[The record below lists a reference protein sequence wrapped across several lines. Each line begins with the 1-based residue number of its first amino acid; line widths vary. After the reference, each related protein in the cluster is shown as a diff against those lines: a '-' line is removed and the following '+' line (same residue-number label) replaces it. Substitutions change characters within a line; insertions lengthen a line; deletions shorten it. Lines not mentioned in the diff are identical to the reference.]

1 MNSRRVVIV
10 GGGAAGLSAA
20 YTLKK
25 RGFTPMLLEA
35 DEQVGGRMGGERV
48 NGFSTDKGADF
59 FPESYDVTFELCE
72 ELGLPLTRVRMD
84 IGWYR
89 HGRWVVTTPLVSL
102 KSVIRNIMPFRTL
115 EFLSLRGIWP
125 TLKLARSI
133 RGDASYLN
141 YASDH
146 RIAELDGAEAE
157 TYGEY
162 LDRLGIPDRLRV
174 TLEGFL
180 KLTMG
185 DVEQFGATWIRAFL
199 GEVLLK
205 NDRLFAP
212 EEGCSALARALAEE
226 CGDGIRVSTP
236 VKRVIIEDGSA
247 TGVVTDDGR
256 IEADAVICAVP
267 APKAVDIIPDLPPMI
282 REALGAVRYSRG
294 VRVVVGLDHRPL
306 PPGWSAVLYPE
317 DDTPSLLDRSTYLP
331 RCAPPGKS
339 MLDLWVGEDR
349 AEDLFPLDDE
359 EITRQLLAD
368 ARRRSPP
375 ESTIPQEDEV
385 LFSRVYRWNEAVCK
399 GQPGMFQ
406 AILEM
411 RGQLNK
417 HVANLFFAG
426 DYMRSPIVNGAVA
439 SGISAADEAA
449 TLLALDSGSDAP

>member
-1 MNSRRVVIV
+1 M
-10 GGGAAGLSAA
+10 
-20 YTLKK
+20 
-25 RGFTPMLLEA
+25 
-35 DEQVGGRMGGERV
+35 
-48 NGFSTDKGADF
+48 
-59 FPESYDVTFELCE
+59 
-72 ELGLPLTRVRMD
+72 GLPLTRIRMD

-102 KSVIRNIMPFRTL
+102 ESVFRNITPFRTL

-125 TLKLARSI
+125 TMKLVRSI
-133 RGDASYLN
+133 RSDARYLN

-146 RIAELDGAEAE
+146 RIAELDDEEAE

-162 LDRLGIPDRLRV
+162 LDRLGIPAHLRV

-185 DVEQFGATWIRAFL
+185 NVEEFGATWVRAFL

-205 NDRLFAP
+205 NDRLFVP
-212 EEGCSALARALAEE
+212 EEGCSALARALADE
-226 CGDGIRVSTP
+226 CGDAIRVSTP
-236 VKRVIIEDGSA
+236 VKRVIIEDGRA
-247 TGVVTDDGR
+247 TGVVTDDER

-267 APKAVDIIPDLPPMI
+267 ATKAVDIIPDLPPVI
-282 REALGAVRYSRG
+282 REALGTVHYSRG
-294 VRVVVGLDHRPL
+294 VRVVLGLNHRPL

-331 RCAPPGKS
+331 GCAPPGKS
-339 MLDLWVGEDR
+339 LLDLWVGEDR
-349 AEDLFPLDDE
+349 AEDLFPLDDG

-368 ARRRSPP
+368 ARRQAPP
-375 ESTIPQEDEV
+375 GSAIPEDDEM
-385 LFSRVYRWNEAVCK
+385 LFSRVYRWNDAVCK

-411 RGQLNK
+411 RGQLDQ
-417 HVANLFFAG
+417 HVGNLFFAG

-439 SGISAADEAA
+439 SGISAAEEAA
-449 TLLALDSGSDAP
+449 TLLAPDSASEAP